1 MRPQLHSRQLQK
13 YKLRLVV
20 LVSRR
25 TLSSMQRYNAT
36 PKNAAAVME
45 DGRPPNSATAAWI
58 TSSEVVDMMASL
70 KKMRVDYVC
79 NMYQRVEFADL
90 SEVNES

>member
-1 MRPQLHSRQLQK
+1 
-13 YKLRLVV
+13 
-20 LVSRR
+20 
-25 TLSSMQRYNAT
+25 
-36 PKNAAAVME
+36 ME
-45 DGRPPNSATAAWI
+45 DGRPPNSVTAAWI